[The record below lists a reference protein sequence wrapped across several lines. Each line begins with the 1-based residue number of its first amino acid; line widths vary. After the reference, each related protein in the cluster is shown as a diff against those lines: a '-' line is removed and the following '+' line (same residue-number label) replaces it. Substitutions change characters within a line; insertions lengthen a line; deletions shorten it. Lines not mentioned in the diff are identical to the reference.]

1 MSHMLFKYSG
11 MIKLRYCIL
20 SLQELDIHAFSRFGA
35 QCMQL
40 KLTTMSLNY
49 ITFIYEYCGV
59 FFLQVI
65 ARPYTTFEF
74 QEVYM

>member
-11 MIKLRYCIL
+11 MIKLWYCIL
-20 SLQELDIHAFSRFGA
+20 SLQKLDIHAFSRFGA

-40 KLTTMSLNY
+40 KLTTMPLNY
-49 ITFIYEYCGV
+49 ITSIYEYCV
-59 FFLQVI
+59 FLQVI